1 MNGNIEIKNRGWFW
15 WFFFSYYTVMGEA
28 SCAAADSVDSGKC
41 WVNFGGGETKQE
53 GRSGYNVLYTDY
65 ENVSLVYA
73 CEDSVFGKDESGWI
87 LTRAIEITDDQN
99 AAYEKEFKRLMPTWG
114 GSLSRHE

>member
-41 WVNFGGGETKQE
+41 WVNFGTSETKQE
-53 GRSGYNVLYTDY
+53 GNANYNVLYTDY
-65 ENVSLVYA
+65 TNVSLVYS
-73 CEDSVFGKDESGWI
+73 CKDSVFGKDENGWI
-87 LTRAIEITDDQN
+87 LVRDWNISESQIN
-99 AAYEKEFKRLMPTWG
+99 
-114 GSLSRHE
+114 